1 MLRVVCRFSSPAC
14 TLLSNSRWRPMSC
27 SRDAAGES
35 GREKYSP
42 LWCVKRVLMSIAKAF
57 VDQGMIPDR
66 SNLAKGGM
74 DCCAAASEGCLQN
87 YMAVPG
93 ASRILGQPAPMY
105 STAFQQFQP
114 LVAAI
119 LTCAHHPAQACIGCA
134 TRVRTKRWK

>member
-87 YMAVPG
+87 YMAVPDRLEYWDSLHPCTRLHSNSS
-93 ASRILGQPAPMY
+93 SRWWRQY
-105 STAFQQFQP
+105 
-114 LVAAI
+114 
-119 LTCAHHPAQACIGCA
+119 
-134 TRVRTKRWK
+134 